1 MSIKQSLNQLETLFS
16 GVSEPDIPVER
27 RSKPRRVS
35 ESESSPS
42 GWVWEF
48 DADGNSLWCSDEI
61 QPLLGV
67 RPSQIHGQPL
77 EFCGLVPDSAQRLRT
92 AIARGEPIDN
102 LFLSANHRNG
112 SQIMLLLNALPRMD
126 EDGEPST
133 YRAVVQV
140 LQSAVATPATAKTRK
155 TAPASKEVQPSV
167 VPAGKRP
174 GLRQTPALAVPV
186 SASGLPAGVSLAK
199 PRPAAVKRSAANA
212 SAKVE
217 PLPVIPGAPKISPPS
232 KLRKHAEE
240 TVHAEV
246 EKFLRKPAESL
257 PIVPVRKPAAKPKP
271 AIAAPPVLET
281 SPIAPIKKRP
291 AKTPVVREIPMVSAE
306 VSIAV
311 PAKKRI
317 LRPAV
322 SIEPTIPVEIPMP
335 VRKRTSKVQ
344 PVMTAPAK
352 IKAPATP
359 VQKHTIKPFLPA
371 VLPPAAEVLKAP
383 GRKRAAKPPVSLE
396 TPAPAEEVISA
407 SSTRIPGP
415 FSTKKARA
423 TTEIPITT
431 AKKRVIEPI
440 SAEVEPAPAAG
451 TTAVTKK
458 RITKLFIPAKPAPV
472 EELTITPKKRI
483 TRPFVPAEAAPI
495 EEPSIAPKKRI
506 TKPFVAPE
514 AAPVEEPSIAP
525 KKRITKPFSE
535 TAISETPP
543 PAPAVK
549 RITKPLQKPRVVP
562 SITSILESSAEAAP
576 QKQIRRPSLEELLP
590 TIAQSLRKI
599 PETGESPAP
608 AEPAVETAPQFQEP
622 TIPSPV
628 TIPIVPALESAAP
641 AFSPPTMKLEP
652 GIHSAEVQKEVIHP
666 SEIFSPSAPVETAAP
681 LAQTSTAP
689 ESAPAVSEKIKPEAA
704 APAEPGPIFTA
715 TTWEIPTEQP
725 KPEPALPSF
734 DPFSMGTRQLSP
746 SVVLGTSAATTPE
759 FTPASSPES
768 EQPGQPPVEKYL
780 PAEVSSSPITS
791 PRFRETDQRVSLPE
805 MPPAAIPAREEQ
817 AASAIAQPPA
827 PAPRPLQP
835 SVPPFRATGP
845 LSLAR
850 AFGGSS
856 QSSSSLSIQPVLF
869 HEDPTGLQQLD
880 YYNSPETQK
889 ALSSGDLVISQP
901 GDDGNDDNRS
911 VMAVPIRLQDQVLGV
926 LEFRDDEGLRHWT
939 DDDRMLA
946 EEITDQ
952 LALALENARLFH
964 QAAARTQ
971 ELALVN
977 RVVSSVSGSLDLM
990 TSLDSVASEL
1000 AKALSLGHASI
1011 SLLSDD
1017 KSTLTLVSDQP
1028 GRLDRASPTIFV
1040 SVTDTPILQ
1049 KAIVDRGPTIFTG
1062 LSENPLRPLLPGEK
1076 HEHRTRTM
1084 VLLPLVAEGNTIGLV
1099 GLHLLEEGR
1108 SFTSD
1113 ELRLAETIVAQA
1125 STAIQNARLHNQ
1137 TEQALREAV
1146 TLFQTSQRLQKAAG
1160 EEELMQETLDSCKS
1174 AVPLNS
1180 ISIQLFGEE
1189 TGQAYV
1195 QQVAHLADAD
1205 QPSVEDGTRFPGVLY
1220 PFFDLLQS
1228 AQTVVSNHAE
1238 DDDRLSGMVRPILAD
1253 LSIASMVAVPLR
1265 VRGENIGILQAVRR
1279 LANPFSHSEVRF
1291 LETVG
1296 GQLSV
1301 ALDNY
1306 RLLDQT
1312 QRRAQQLEIAAEVS
1326 RLATSTLET
1335 GTLLSRA
1342 VNLLRERFGFY
1353 HTAIY
1358 LLDDQGKYAVIR
1370 EATGQPGLQLKEAKH
1385 SIGVGS
1391 RTIIGQVT
1399 EGGKAYAAL
1408 DTSKDPFYRAYP
1420 NLPETRT
1427 QLALPLKIGDRML
1440 GALDIHVSRV
1450 NAFSPADISV
1460 LQSLADQV
1468 AVALDNARAFDVERE
1483 ALKEMREVD
1492 RLKTQ
1497 FLANM
1502 SHELRTPLNSII
1514 GFSRVILKGIDG
1526 PITDLQNQDLTAIH
1540 NAGQHLL
1547 GLINDILDISRID
1560 AGKMELAFEE
1570 VDLRN
1575 LIQSVASTALG
1586 LIHDKPIRLTQYIP
1600 DDLPLARAD
1609 PIRTRQVMLNL
1620 LSNAAKFTESGSIVI
1635 EAKLQTSPDNF
1646 PEIAI
1651 SVSDTGSGIP
1661 ADHFPKLFQEFSQVD
1676 ASPTR
1681 RTGGTGLGLSICKR
1695 LVEMH
1700 GGRIWVDSI
1709 LGKGSTFYF
1718 TVPALQSKTTPA
1730 GEVAPAVQAPVG
1742 RKNVMVVEN
1751 EAGVVQLYRRYL
1763 EPRGY
1768 TIVELSDGA
1777 RAVPMAREL
1786 RPYAILLDVNMP
1798 SPDGWQVLAQLKSDP
1813 VARPLPVI
1821 LCTIT
1826 EDRGRGLSLGAADYL
1841 VKPILEADLIAALEK
1856 LEKPDR
1862 KAFNVLVLED
1872 NPEEAQLVQRI
1883 LDKLSGF
1890 AIRMV
1895 AEGRTGLDMIE
1906 SDQPNLVI
1914 VDLQLPG
1921 TTGFD
1926 VINALRSNEKTKQLP
1941 IIVLTGA
1948 DLPPELREKLA
1959 AQVTAIL
1966 HKGQFSEHDL
1976 LESIARSL
1984 KLYEHKGVPGTS
1996 PLSLQ
2001 MKKSTSPLPGDRKS
2015 STSPLPGDR
2024 KSSTSPLPAEKK
2036 TPTSPL
2042 PVEKNA

>member
-1 MSIKQSLNQLETLFS
+1 LFH
-16 GVSEPDIPVER
+16 DD
-27 RSKPRRVS
+27 
-35 ESESSPS
+35 PS
-42 GWVWEF
+42 G
-48 DADGNSLWCSDEI
+48 L
-61 QPLLGV
+61 
-67 RPSQIHGQPL
+67 
-77 EFCGLVPDSAQRLRT
+77 QR
-92 AIARGEPIDN
+92 
-102 LFLSANHRNG
+102 
-112 SQIMLLLNALPRMD
+112 
-126 EDGEPST
+126 
-133 YRAVVQV
+133 
-140 LQSAVATPATAKTRK
+140 
-155 TAPASKEVQPSV
+155 
-167 VPAGKRP
+167 
-174 GLRQTPALAVPV
+174 
-186 SASGLPAGVSLAK
+186 
-199 PRPAAVKRSAANA
+199 
-212 SAKVE
+212 
-217 PLPVIPGAPKISPPS
+217 
-232 KLRKHAEE
+232 
-240 TVHAEV
+240 
-246 EKFLRKPAESL
+246 
-257 PIVPVRKPAAKPKP
+257 
-271 AIAAPPVLET
+271 
-281 SPIAPIKKRP
+281 
-291 AKTPVVREIPMVSAE
+291 
-306 VSIAV
+306 
-311 PAKKRI
+311 
-317 LRPAV
+317 
-322 SIEPTIPVEIPMP
+322 
-335 VRKRTSKVQ
+335 
-344 PVMTAPAK
+344 
-352 IKAPATP
+352 
-359 VQKHTIKPFLPA
+359 
-371 VLPPAAEVLKAP
+371 
-383 GRKRAAKPPVSLE
+383 
-396 TPAPAEEVISA
+396 
-407 SSTRIPGP
+407 
-415 FSTKKARA
+415 
-423 TTEIPITT
+423 
-431 AKKRVIEPI
+431 
-440 SAEVEPAPAAG
+440 
-451 TTAVTKK
+451 
-458 RITKLFIPAKPAPV
+458 
-472 EELTITPKKRI
+472 
-483 TRPFVPAEAAPI
+483 
-495 EEPSIAPKKRI
+495 
-506 TKPFVAPE
+506 
-514 AAPVEEPSIAP
+514 
-525 KKRITKPFSE
+525 
-535 TAISETPP
+535 
-543 PAPAVK
+543 
-549 RITKPLQKPRVVP
+549 
-562 SITSILESSAEAAP
+562 
-576 QKQIRRPSLEELLP
+576 
-590 TIAQSLRKI
+590 
-599 PETGESPAP
+599 
-608 AEPAVETAPQFQEP
+608 
-622 TIPSPV
+622 
-628 TIPIVPALESAAP
+628 
-641 AFSPPTMKLEP
+641 
-652 GIHSAEVQKEVIHP
+652 
-666 SEIFSPSAPVETAAP
+666 
-681 LAQTSTAP
+681 
-689 ESAPAVSEKIKPEAA
+689 
-704 APAEPGPIFTA
+704 
-715 TTWEIPTEQP
+715 
-725 KPEPALPSF
+725 
-734 DPFSMGTRQLSP
+734 
-746 SVVLGTSAATTPE
+746 
-759 FTPASSPES
+759 
-768 EQPGQPPVEKYL
+768 
-780 PAEVSSSPITS
+780 
-791 PRFRETDQRVSLPE
+791 
-805 MPPAAIPAREEQ
+805 
-817 AASAIAQPPA
+817 
-827 PAPRPLQP
+827 
-835 SVPPFRATGP
+835 
-845 LSLAR
+845 
-850 AFGGSS
+850 
-856 QSSSSLSIQPVLF
+856 
-869 HEDPTGLQQLD
+869 LD

-889 ALSSGDLVISQP
+889 ALSTGDLVISQP
-901 GDDGNDDNRS
+901 GGNGDGDNRS

-926 LEFRDDEGLRHWT
+926 LEFRDDSGMRHWS
-939 DDDRMLA
+939 DEDRMLA

-977 RVVSSVSGSLDLM
+977 RVVSSVAGSLDLM

-1000 AKALSLGHASI
+1000 ARALSLGHTSI

-1028 GRLDRASPTIFV
+1028 GRLDRSSPTIFV
-1040 SVTDTPILQ
+1040 SVNDAPILQ
-1049 KAIVDRGPTIFTG
+1049 KAVVERGPTIFTG

-1084 VLLPLVAEGNTIGLV
+1084 VLLPLIAEGNTIGLV

-1108 SFTSD
+1108 SFTAD
-1113 ELRLAETIVAQA
+1113 ELRLAETIVSQA

-1137 TEQALREAV
+1137 TEQALHEAV
-1146 TLFQTSQRLQKAAG
+1146 NLFQISQRLQKAAG
-1160 EEELMQETLDSCKS
+1160 EDQLMQETLDSCKT

-1189 TGQAYV
+1189 TGQTYV
-1195 QQVAHLADAD
+1195 QQVAHMADAE

-1228 AQTVVSNHAE
+1228 GQTVVSNHAQE
-1238 DDDRLSGMVRPILAD
+1238 DDRLSGMVRPVLAD
-1253 LSIASMVAVPLR
+1253 LAIASMVAVPLR

-1279 LANPFSHSEVRF
+1279 VANPFSHSEVRF

-1296 GQLSV
+1296 AQLSV

-1306 RLLDQT
+1306 RLLNQT

-1358 LLDDQGKYAVIR
+1358 LLDDQGKYAVVR
-1370 EATGQPGLQLKEAKH
+1370 EATGQPGLQMKEAKH
-1385 SIGVGS
+1385 SIAVGS

-1399 EGGKAYAAL
+1399 ENGKPYAAL

-1427 QLALPLKIGDRML
+1427 QLGLPLKIGERML
-1440 GALDIHVSRV
+1440 GAMDIHASIT

-1468 AVALDNARAFDVERE
+1468 AVALDNARAYEVERE

-1883 LDKLSGF
+1883 LEKLNGF
-1890 AIRMV
+1890 AVHMV
-1895 AEGRTGLDMIE
+1895 AEGRTGLEIIE
-1906 SDQPNLVI
+1906 ADQPNLVI

-1921 TTGFD
+1921 SMGLD
-1926 VINALRSNEKTKQLP
+1926 VIHALRSNEKTKLLP
-1941 IIVLTGA
+1941 IIALTGS
-1948 DLPPELREKLA
+1948 DLPADQREHLTT
-1959 AQVTAIL
+1959 QVQAIL
-1966 HKGQFSEHDL
+1966 RKAQFSEHDL
-1976 LESIARSL
+1976 MESIARAL
-1984 KLYEHKGVPGTS
+1984 KLYEHKGIPGTS
-1996 PLSLQ
+1996 PLSL
-2001 MKKSTSPLPGDRKS
+2001 DRKS
-2015 STSPLPGDR
+2015 STSPLTGER
-2024 KSSTSPLPAEKK
+2024 KSSTSPFPGERKPPTAPLPAEKK
-2036 TPTSPL
+2036 SSTTPL
-2042 PVEKNA
+2042 PVEKST

>member
-67 RPSQIHGQPL
+67 RPSQIRGQPL
-77 EFCGLVPDSAQRLRT
+77 EFCGLLPDSAQRLRT

-112 SQIMLLLNALPRMD
+112 SQIMLLLNALPRRD

-140 LQSAVATPATAKTRK
+140 LQSSVAAPATSKARK
-155 TAPASKEVQPSV
+155 AAPASKEAQPSE
-167 VPAGKRP
+167 ASDGKRT
-174 GLRQTPALAVPV
+174 GLRQTTARTVPA
-186 SASGLPAGVSLAK
+186 SASVLPVAVSLTK

-212 SAKVE
+212 PAKVE
-217 PLPVIPGAPKISPPS
+217 PLPAIPGAQKIAPPS

-240 TVHAEV
+240 TVRAEV
-246 EKFLRKPAESL
+246 EKFLRKPAEPL
-257 PIVPVRKPAAKPKP
+257 PIVPARKLAAKPKP
-271 AIAAPPVLET
+271 AIAVPPVLET
-281 SPIAPIKKRP
+281 SSIAPIKKRP
-291 AKTPVVREIPMVSAE
+291 AKTPVVKEIPMVSAE

-317 LRPAV
+317 VRPPA
-322 SIEPTIPVEIPMP
+322 SIEPTVPVQIPTP
-335 VRKRTSKVQ
+335 VRKRTFKVQ
-344 PVMTAPAK
+344 PVMAAPEES
-352 IKAPATP
+352 KAPATP
-359 VQKHTIKPFLPA
+359 IKKHTTKPFIPA
-371 VLPPAAEVLKAP
+371 VLPSVAEVLKAP
-383 GRKRAAKPPVSLE
+383 GRKRAAKPPVSLV
-396 TPAPAEEVISA
+396 TPAPAEEVLA
-407 SSTRIPGP
+407 TSSKRIPGP
-415 FSTKKARA
+415 FSTKKAHA
-423 TTEIPITT
+423 PIEIPITT
-431 AKKRVIEPI
+431 AKKRIVKPI
-440 SAEVEPAPAAG
+440 SAEAAPAPATG
-451 TTAVTKK
+451 TAVVTKK
-458 RITKLFIPAKPAPV
+458 QITKLFVPAKAAPI
-472 EELTITPKKRI
+472 EELSIAPKKRI
-483 TRPFVPAEAAPI
+483 TRPFVPAKAAPI
-495 EEPSIAPKKRI
+495 EEPSI
-506 TKPFVAPE
+506 T
-514 AAPVEEPSIAP
+514 P

-535 TAISETPP
+535 TAIPETPP
-543 PAPAVK
+543 PPPAVK

-562 SITSILESSAEAAP
+562 SITSILESAAEAAP
-576 QKQIRRPSLEELLP
+576 EKRIRRPSLEELLP
-590 TIAQSLRKI
+590 TIAPSLRKI
-599 PETGESPAP
+599 PEVGEPPAP
-608 AEPAVETAPQFQEP
+608 AEPAAETAAPFQEP

-628 TIPIVPALESAAP
+628 TIPIMPVIESAAP
-641 AFSPPTMKLEP
+641 AASPTAMTMEP
-652 GIHSAEVQKEVIHP
+652 EIPSAEVQKEAIHP
-666 SEIFSPSAPVETAAP
+666 SEILSPSAPVEATAP
-681 LAQTSTAP
+681 VAQTYTAP
-689 ESAPAVSEKIKPEAA
+689 ESAAAVSEKITPEAA

-715 TTWEIPTEQP
+715 TTWEIPADQP
-725 KPEPALPSF
+725 KPKPALPSF
-734 DPFSMGTRQLSP
+734 DPHSIGTRQLSP
-746 SVVLGTSAATTPE
+746 SVVLGTPPAIPPE
-759 FTPASSPES
+759 FTPASSPEA
-768 EQPGQPPVEKYL
+768 EPPGQPPLEKIL
-780 PAEVSSSPITS
+780 PNEVSSSPLTT
-791 PRFRETDQRVSLPE
+791 PRFRETGQRISLPE

-827 PAPRPLQP
+827 PAPKPLQP

-869 HEDPTGLQQLD
+869 HEDSTGLQQLD

-901 GDDGNDDNRS
+901 GEDGNGDNRS

-939 DDDRMLA
+939 DEDRMLA

-1049 KAIVDRGPTIFTG
+1049 KAVVDRGPTIFTG

-1108 SFTSD
+1108 SFTAD

-1253 LSIASMVAVPLR
+1253 LAIAAMVAVPLR

-1279 LANPFSHSEVRF
+1279 AANPFSHSEVRF

-1370 EATGQPGLQLKEAKH
+1370 EATGQPGLQMKEAKH
-1385 SIGVGS
+1385 SIAVGS

-1399 EGGKAYAAL
+1399 ESGKPYAAL

-1440 GALDIHVSRV
+1440 GALDIHVSRA

-1483 ALKEMREVD
+1483 ALKEMREAD

-1570 VDLRN
+1570 VDMRN

-1586 LIHDKPIRLTQYIP
+1586 LIKDKPIRLTQYIP

-1609 PIRTRQVMLNL
+1609 PIRTRQVLLNL
-1620 LSNAAKFTESGSIVI
+1620 LSNAAKFTESGSIVV
-1635 EAKLQTSPDNF
+1635 EAKMQANPDNY
-1646 PEIAI
+1646 PEIVV

-1661 ADHFPKLFQEFSQVD
+1661 SDHFPKLFEAFSQVD

-1718 TVPALQSKTTPA
+1718 TLPALQPKAAATGEAVPA
-1730 GEVAPAVQAPVG
+1730 AQAPVG

-1763 EPRGY
+1763 EPRGFS
-1768 TIVELSDGA
+1768 IVELSDGA

-1813 VARPLPVI
+1813 VTRPLPVI

-1841 VKPILEADLIAALEK
+1841 VKPILEADLIASLEK
-1856 LEKPDR
+1856 LEKPAR
-1862 KAFNVLVLED
+1862 KAYNVLVLED
-1872 NPEEAQLVQRI
+1872 NPEEAQLIQRI

-1921 TTGFD
+1921 TMGFD

-1948 DLPPELREKLA
+1948 DLPKEQREKLA
-1959 AQVTAIL
+1959 TQVTAIL
-1966 HKGQFSEHDL
+1966 HKAQFSEHDL

-1984 KLYEHKGVPGTS
+1984 KLYEHKGIPGTS